1 MNIDNKELAK
11 IKSIEFSLINPN
23 ELLKYSVCHIDNT
36 NLYEKNSP
44 CFNSLFDTR
53 MGVIEQM
60 YLCISCN
67 KDYTQCPGHF
77 GHINLF
83 RKIYLPYYLK
93 IIVKLLQIICINC
106 SKLPPIN
113 NSFMNKI
120 KNHSRFVY
128 LYTNYKDNYPCVH
141 CGHLKPK
148 ISKEDNL
155 LIIKTIKNQENEES
169 FKIYPDECY
178 EILSKIS
185 DEDCNLLGFNIKKS
199 RPEWMIISVLP
210 VCPPCIRPTIIHD
223 GGVRT
228 ECDLTYKYID
238 IIKANNALQIEVN
251 KFENEKKKISKNE
264 LEEFIRKKEKII
276 EDRFLHLQIN
286 ITTLMNN
293 KLSNV
298 LKSQTKNNKPFKCFT
313 ERLSGKHGRIRGNLL
328 GKRVDFSARSV
339 ISPDSSIGIEELG
352 VPYEIAKKLTIC
364 ENVNK
369 FNIEKLQKM
378 VYNGNEYPGAIY
390 IIKNDIIY
398 SINILLK
405 NIDLYSKLKLE
416 IGDNVERHLIDGD
429 YVLFN
434 RQPSLH
440 KFSTQGH
447 KVRVLKYQTFRI
459 NPNIVNAYNADF

>member
-1 MNIDNKELAK
+1 MDDNNLDK

-23 ELLKYSVCHIDNT
+23 ELLKYSVVEVNNT
-36 NLYEKNSP
+36 NLYEKNNP

-53 MGVIEQM
+53 MGVIEQC
-60 YLCISCN
+60 YICLTCN
-67 KDYTQCPGHF
+67 KDYTECIGHF
-77 GHINLF
+77 GHIKLF
-83 RKIYLPYYLK
+83 KKIYLPHYLK
-93 IIVKLLQIICINC
+93 IIIKLLQIICINC
-106 SKLPPIN
+106 SKLPVCDKILI
-113 NSFMNKI
+113 NKI
-120 KNHSRFVY
+120 KNKARFDY
-128 LYTNYKDNYPCVH
+128 LYNTFKTNSVCYNCSFI
-141 CGHLKPK
+141 KPK
-148 ISKEDNL
+148 ISNEDYL
-155 LIIKTIKNQENEES
+155 FITKTIDNENI
-169 FKIYPDECY
+169 KISADECF

-185 DEDCNLLGFNIKKS
+185 NEDCTLLGFNVNKS
-199 RPEWMIISVLP
+199 RPEWMIMSYIP
-210 VCPPCIRPTIIHD
+210 VSPPCIRPTIIHD
-223 GGVRT
+223 GGIRT

-238 IIKANNALQIEVN
+238 IIKTNNTLEQEYK
-251 KFENEKKKISKNE
+251 KFEIEKKKITDTKE
-264 LEEFIRKKEKII
+264 FDEFIKKREKII

-286 ITTLMNN
+286 ITTLINN

-298 LKSQTKNNKPFKCFT
+298 LKSQNKNNKPFKCLT

-339 ISPDSSIGIEELG
+339 ISPDSSLGIEELG
-352 VPYEIAKKLTIC
+352 VPYDIAKKLTIC

-378 VYNGNEYPGAIY
+378 VYNGDIYPGAVY
-390 IIKNDIIY
+390 IIRNKVMY

-405 NIDLYSKLKLE
+405 NVELYNKLKLN
-416 IGDNVERHLIDGD
+416 IGDKVERHLLDGD